1 MTAYDLPADLEATV
15 VRLLY
20 QRAAELDWLH
30 LTDAGRTNCYE
41 SWTDDPQ
48 IGGKLL
54 LFIKKPDA
62 VRVWMK
68 NGPMKEYSRALNGIG
83 KYAQFVDQRRTD
95 TQALITKALGPGWL
109 AIPGTQKIKP
119 LRLTVRRDGSEDD
132 EKRFCWGPPRDL
144 KHLVWRAINDQVEG
158 DTTPW
163 AICVVSP
170 FTHPATNSERAQHQR
185 LAARIGLEI
194 IDVTH

>member
-15 VRLLY
+15 VGLLY

-30 LTDAGRTNCYE
+30 LTDIERTNYYA
-41 SWTDDPQ
+41 SWTEDPQ

-68 NGPMKEYSRALNGIG
+68 NGPMKEYSRALNGVG

-95 TQALITKALGPGWL
+95 VQTLITKALGPEWL
-109 AIPGTQKIKP
+109 VVPDTQKIKP
-119 LRLTVRRDGSEDD
+119 LRLTVRRNDNEDD
-132 EKRFCWGPPRDL
+132 ERRFCWGPSRDL
-144 KHLVWRAINDQVEG
+144 KHLVWRAISDQVEG

-163 AICVVSP
+163 VICVVSP
-170 FTHPATNSERAQHQR
+170 FTRPAANSERAQHQR
-185 LAARIGLEI
+185 LATRLGLEI